1 MSEDWLA
8 GPLTSSAYGWRL
20 ERRDGVTLGFTSHDR
35 DIEMDGLILRAS
47 PGMMPSSIV
56 ESIGLDIDGL
66 DVRGALAADAIRAD
80 DLGAGRWDA
89 ARLSIFL
96 FDWTNPS
103 AGVRM
108 LAVGEL
114 GAISHKGSE
123 FDAEFKGPA
132 AKLDRAVAP
141 YTSPGCRA
149 DFCYADCGLNAARFA
164 HAAQIISV
172 AGSALTLATPLAG
185 PPENFA
191 FGKLRWLDGPNCGL
205 WSDILSAGATSVE
218 LIAPPPFPALS
229 GSRVELIEG
238 CDKTIAT
245 CGARFGN
252 AINFRGEP
260 YLPGNDLLTR
270 YPGAGS

>member
-1 MSEDWLA
+1 MSEVWLA
-8 GPLTSSAYGWRL
+8 GTLTSSAYGWRL

-35 DIEMDGLILRAS
+35 DVELDGLVLRAS

-56 ESIGLDIDGL
+56 ESIGLDVDGL
-66 DVRGALAADAIRAD
+66 DVRGALTADAIRAD
-80 DLGAGRWDA
+80 DLGAGKWDA

-96 FDWTNPS
+96 FDWTDPL

-114 GAISHKGSE
+114 GSISHKSDA
-123 FDAEFKGPA
+123 FDAEFRGPA

-149 DFCYADCGLNAARFA
+149 DFCGADCGLNAARFT
-164 HAAQIISV
+164 HQAQIVSV
-172 AGSALTLATPLAG
+172 NGSQIAASLVL
-185 PPENFA
+185 PENATNFG

-205 WSDILSAGATSVE
+205 WSDILAINGAVIQ
-218 LIAPPPFPALS
+218 LIAPPPFPALP
-229 GSRVELIEG
+229 GGRVELIQG

-245 CGARFGN
+245 CGTRFGN

-260 YLPGNDLLTR
+260 YLPGNDILTR

>member
-1 MSEDWLA
+1 MSDVWLQ
-8 GPLTSSAYGWRL
+8 GPLTSSVYGWRL

-35 DIEMDGLILRAS
+35 DVELDGLILRAS
-47 PGMMPSSIV
+47 PGMIPSSIV
-56 ESIGLDIDGL
+56 ESIGLNVDGL
-66 DVRGALAADAIRAD
+66 DVRGAMTSDAIRAD
-80 DLGAGRWDA
+80 DLSAGRWDA

-96 FDWTNPS
+96 FDWTDPA

-114 GAISHKGSE
+114 GAIAHSSSE

-149 DFCYADCGLNAARFA
+149 DFCDADCGLNAARFT
-164 HAAQIISV
+164 HQAQIFL
-172 AGSALTLATPLAG
+172 AMGSEITLAAPLPG
-185 PPENFA
+185 TSDNFA
-191 FGKLRWLDGPNCGL
+191 FGKMRWLDGPNCGL
-205 WSDILSAGATSVE
+205 WSDILTTSATDIH
-218 LIAPPPFPALS
+218 LIAPPPIAALP
-229 GSRVELIEG
+229 GNRVELIEG

-245 CGARFGN
+245 CGTRFGN

-260 YLPGNDLLTR
+260 YLPGNDILTR

>member
-1 MSEDWLA
+1 MSEAWLQ
-8 GPLTSSAYGWRL
+8 GPLTSSGYGWRL

-35 DIEMDGLILRAS
+35 DVELGGLTLRAS

-56 ESIGLDIDGL
+56 ESTGLDVDGL
-66 DVRGALAADAIRAD
+66 DVRGALTADAIRAD
-80 DLGAGRWDA
+80 DLSAGMWDA

-96 FDWTNPS
+96 FDWTDPS
-103 AGVRM
+103 AGIRT

-114 GAISHKGSE
+114 GAVSHSGSE

-149 DFCYADCGLNAARFA
+149 DFCDADCGLNAERFT
-164 HAAQIISV
+164 HQVQIGSV
-172 AGSALTLATPLAG
+172 TGGVIALATPLSG
-185 PPENFA
+185 VSENFA

-205 WSDILSAGATSVE
+205 WSDVLSVTASSIE
-218 LIAPPPFPALS
+218 LIAPPPFAALS

-245 CGARFGN
+245 CGTRFGN

-260 YLPGNDLLTR
+260 YLPGNDILTR

>member
-1 MSEDWLA
+1 MTEAWLA
-8 GPLTSSAYGWRL
+8 RPLTSAAYGWRL

-35 DIEMDGLILRAS
+35 DVEMDGLVLRAS

-56 ESIGLDIDGL
+56 ESIGLDVDGL
-66 DVRGALAADAIRAD
+66 DVRGALTADAIRAD
-80 DLGAGRWDA
+80 DLSAGRWDA

-96 FDWTNPS
+96 FDWTDPA
-103 AGVRM
+103 AGMRM

-114 GAISHKGSE
+114 GAISHSGSE

-132 AKLDRAVAP
+132 AKLDRGVAP
-141 YTSPGCRA
+141 FTSPGCRA
-149 DFCYADCGLNAARFA
+149 DFCDADCGLNAARFT
-164 HAAQIISV
+164 HQAQIVSG
-172 AGSALTLATPLAG
+172 AGSALTLAAPLPG
-185 PPENFA
+185 TSTSFA

-205 WSDILSAGATSVE
+205 WSDILSVASTSVE
-218 LIAPPPFPALS
+218 LIAPPAFAALA
-229 GSRVELIEG
+229 GSRVALIEG

-245 CGARFGN
+245 CGTRFGN

-260 YLPGNDLLTR
+260 YLPGNDILTR

>member
-1 MSEDWLA
+1 MSEDWLV
-8 GPLTSSAYGWRL
+8 GPLTSSAYGWQL

-35 DIEMDGLILRAS
+35 EVELDGLILRAS

-56 ESIGLDIDGL
+56 ESIGLDVDGL
-66 DVRGALAADAIRAD
+66 DVRGALTADAIRAD
-80 DLGAGRWDA
+80 DLSAGRWDA

-103 AGVRM
+103 AGVRV

-114 GAISHKGSE
+114 GAISHSGSE

-149 DFCYADCGLNAARFA
+149 DFCDTDCGLNATRFS
-164 HAAQIISV
+164 HQAQIISV
-172 AGSALTLATPLAG
+172 SGSELNLGAPLTG
-185 PPENFA
+185 IPESFA
-191 FGKLRWLDGPNCGL
+191 FGKLRWLNGPNCGL
-205 WSDILSAGATSVE
+205 WSDILSVTATSIQ
-218 LIAPPPFPALS
+218 LMSQPAFPALL
-229 GSRVELIEG
+229 GNRIELIEG